1 MSTENVI
8 WRQPLFRTYMG
19 STGFSGMALAMQ
31 QLMLSWVLIGIM
43 ERPADEVGII
53 QAIIGIPSI
62 FLMLLGGAQSDSRG
76 PRDLLM
82 LVYLLSPIFPIFL
95 FIVDAGFGLAIWS
108 VMIWGLG
115 VSVVQAL
122 SLPAQQAILNE
133 ISGSSVQQG
142 VTVATVI
149 GMVVQVVGLLLAG
162 QMEIVGIGT
171 VLVIQAVSFGLAA
184 ITIRRLPSLS
194 VAAPPSGVSAWQQ
207 IVEGLRATRAD
218 SVISSTL
225 TINCI
230 SSIFN
235 AGSMM
240 TVFPYIV
247 KRVYEGDA
255 LILSLLMAL
264 FFVFA
269 AISNAILLRFMPLK
283 RPGRLYLILQLSRVV
298 IITLLYIKGDWWL
311 LTIAVMLWG
320 LNMGLTSNL
329 ARTVVQESAEA
340 EYRGRILS
348 VFSVTMMGSAPVGAL
363 VLGFLIEIF
372 GTLNAL
378 LPAVFVSLALALAL
392 YGSLRTPLW
401 RYESPKS

>member
-1 MSTENVI
+1 
-8 WRQPLFRTYMG
+8 MG